1 MNTKELFSEAVALS
15 VEDRA
20 LLVDSL
26 LRSLDQ
32 PESDIDK
39 EWASV
44 ANKRLIEMRTGK
56 VQPVPGEEVFERV
69 RMLYLVRAKMDTGSS
84 PV

>member
-1 MNTKELFSEAVALS
+1 MNTKELINEAAALPAK
-15 VEDRA
+15 ERA

-39 EWASV
+39 KWASV
-44 ANKRLIEMRTGK
+44 ANKRLAEMRSGK
-56 VQPVPGEEVFERV
+56 VKPVPGDEVFERIQN
-69 RMLYLVRAKMDTGSS
+69 RFGK
-84 PV
+84 

>member
-15 VEDRA
+15 VEERA

-26 LRSLDQ
+26 LRSFDQ
-32 PESDIDK
+32 PESDIDQK
-39 EWASV
+39 WAKV
-44 ANKRLIEMRTGK
+44 ANRRLMEMRSGK

-69 RMLYLVRAKMDTGSS
+69 RKRFEK
-84 PV
+84 

>member
-1 MNTKELFSEAVALS
+1 MNTKELINEVVALP
-15 VEDRA
+15 VEDRT

-26 LRSLDQ
+26 LRSLNQ

-44 ANKRLIEMRTGK
+44 ANRRLIEMRSGK
-56 VQPVPGEEVFERV
+56 VQSVPGDEVFERV
-69 RMLYLVRAKMDTGSS
+69 RNRFAK
-84 PV
+84 

>member
-1 MNTKELFSEAVALS
+1 MNTKELISEVVALS
-15 VEDRA
+15 VEDRT

-44 ANKRLIEMRTGK
+44 ANSRLIEMRSGK
-56 VQPVPGEEVFERV
+56 VQPVLGEDVFERV
-69 RMLYLVRAKMDTGSS
+69 RNRFSK
-84 PV
+84 